1 MSGSIHVDVLTE
13 AGSHALQFDRSPRD
27 QSLAD
32 VLRRQ
37 GLPLNTR
44 CGQRGVCEGCVI
56 ELLDGA
62 ILPLHDGGT
71 IRAHGNAIEV
81 RACTM
86 RLPESGRLTLRLPPR
101 SLLAHRPQVLTDFA
115 INIPWAHD
123 PLFQGPLAAAID
135 IGTTTVVVALIDLA
149 DGNVLTRAAAF
160 NRQMHLGD
168 DVLSRINLCMIDKA
182 NIHAMRHAVVAETI
196 APLLDQCLRE
206 AGRRIDDLAGL
217 TIAGNTTMLHLLIGA
232 DPTSMGLSPFTPTF
246 LDHHIT
252 AAGAIGLSA
261 MPVDL
266 PIHLLPGAAAYIGA
280 DVVAGALASG
290 LIYDDGPSL
299 LIDIGTNGEIIL
311 GRAGHLTACATAA
324 GPAFE
329 GAGLAAGTRAGDG
342 AISHLTL
349 HENPAIISFQVIGDA
364 AAIGLCGSAYIDL
377 IGEGRRLGLIDDRGR
392 YRFDA
397 CGGAFAEY
405 RAELDQLTGLRL
417 ATGQGKRPLMV
428 TERDLATLMQAK
440 AAIAAGTLTLLHN
453 QGLTPDQV
461 RRVYLAGGFGMHLNL
476 TSAIRAGLLPGFTPD
491 QITLIGNS
499 SLAGAYLATVDQSA
513 IAALSSIAADLR
525 TVELNLDPG
534 FESRYIEQLLLP

>member
-1 MSGSIHVDVLTE
+1 MNGSIHVEVLTE
-13 AGSHALQFDRSPRD
+13 TGSHRLQFDASPVN

-32 VLRRQ
+32 MLRRQ

-44 CGQRGVCEGCVI
+44 CGQRGVCEGCVV

-62 ILPLHDGGT
+62 IMPLDDGGT
-71 IRAHGNAIEV
+71 IHAHGNVIEV

-86 RLPESGRLTLRLPPR
+86 RLPEAGCVTLRLPPR
-101 SLLAHRPQVLTDFA
+101 SLLAHRPQVLTDFV

-123 PLFQGPLAAAID
+123 PLFKGSLAAAID

-149 DGNVLTRAAAF
+149 DGRVLTRTAAF

-168 DVLSRINLCMIDKA
+168 DVLSRINLCMVDA
-182 NIHAMRHAVVAETI
+182 TNIHTMRHAVVAETI

-206 AGRRIDDLAGL
+206 AGRRIDDLAGI
-217 TIAGNTTMLHLLIGA
+217 TVAGNTTMLHLLVGA
-232 DPTSMGLSPFTPTF
+232 DPTSMGLSPFTPSF

-252 AAGAIGLSA
+252 TAGAIGLSA
-261 MPVDL
+261 TPSDL

-290 LIYDDGPSL
+290 LIYDDGPNL

-311 GRAGHLTACATAA
+311 GRAGRLTACATAA

-349 HENPAIISFQVIGDA
+349 HENTAKIRFDVIGDA
-364 AAIGLCGSAYIDL
+364 APIGLCGSAYIDL

-397 CGGAFAEY
+397 CGGAFADH
-405 RAELDQLTGLRL
+405 RAALDQLTGLHI
-417 ATGQGKRPLMV
+417 ATGQGKRPLIV

-453 QGLTPDQV
+453 EGLTPAGV

-476 TSAIRAGLLPGFTPD
+476 TSAIRAGLLPGFSPE

-499 SLAGAYLATVDQSA
+499 SLAGAYLATVDQSV
-513 IAALSSIAADLR
+513 IAALASIAAGIN